1 MQVLTLAEA
10 PWDMASPRS
19 LCQVRNTRLQFFG
32 RANRYS
38 LNL

>member
-10 PWDMASPRS
+10 LWDTASPLS
-19 LCQVRNTRLQFFG
+19 LSQMRNTRQQVFG